1 MHNQDARNLL
11 DRIITENLQV
21 HLRFETAD
29 GSLVAKVDGLIGRNA
44 LGEILIKSNLFG
56 ANETFALKLALDFV
70 CDFADVPA
78 SFSDVSRSIRL
89 RFTNDDILLILSG
102 F

>member
-11 DRIITENLQV
+11 DRIIAENLQV
-21 HLRFETAD
+21 HLRFESAD
-29 GSLVAKVDGLIGRNA
+29 GSLVAKVNGFIGRNA
-44 LGEILIKSNLFG
+44 LGEILIKSNLSG
-56 ANETFALKLALDFV
+56 VNEAFALRLALDFV

-78 SFSDVSRSIRL
+78 SSSGVSRPIRL